1 MGTDS
6 AIDIAARIS
15 GATTD
20 IASRMTGAIRDAA
33 RQTGAGFEYL
43 LNTAI
48 RESNLNPNAKAK
60 TSSATGLFQ
69 FIDQT
74 WLGTMKQSGASLG
87 YGRQADAIT
96 RTPQGKYVVND
107 PAMRNEIFAL
117 RKDASANAKMAGAFA
132 NTNAKFLKERLGRTA
147 TDGELY
153 MAHFLGASGAARFI
167 SAAEANPN
175 GKAASLFPR
184 AAAANS
190 SIFYDRQGGAKSL
203 KQVYAGLV
211 AKHDVIG
218 NSRFAAARP
227 VEGAK
232 PVQQAKAVQ
241 QPNSVTETAAATM
254 QKLATLP
261 LALFR
266 DAPAVKAAAPTTTVA
281 AVTPSSRIA
290 DAFAATEKARSA
302 PIPPRR
308 AVAPATRVADAFA
321 AAGATHTPAVA
332 PAKAV
337 APAARA
343 TEPTTVASATTAI
356 PDAMA
361 FAPEP
366 VAQSKSYP
374 MFQTLFHENQRGAVA
389 PVVRELWGARGLA
402 GVETPT
408 AVAPVGATVA
418 PVGATGVPVGAATG
432 APAAPAGDS
441 AGASANKPLDLFNFL
456 RPAARRPA

>member
-1 MGTDS
+1 MGIDS
-6 AIDIAARIS
+6 AIDIAARVS

-87 YGRQADAIT
+87 YGKYADAIT
-96 RTPQGKYVVND
+96 RTPQGKLVVND

-132 NTNAKFLKERLGRTA
+132 NSNAKFLKERLGRTA

-218 NSRFAAARP
+218 NSRVAAAKP
-227 VEGAK
+227 VAGTKA
-232 PVQQAKAVQ
+232 VQQAK
-241 QPNSVTETAAATM
+241 SVTETAAATV

-266 DAPAVKAAAPTTTVA
+266 DAPAVKEAAPTATVA
-281 AVTPSSRIA
+281 AVTPASRVA
-290 DAFAATEKARSA
+290 DAFAATEKARTA
-302 PIPPRR
+302 AIPPRR

-321 AAGATHTPAVA
+321 AAGATSTPAVA
-332 PAKAV
+332 STKAV
-337 APAARA
+337 TPAARA
-343 TEPTTVASATTAI
+343 TEPTAVASATTAI

-361 FAPEP
+361 FGPEP

-374 MFQTLFHENQRGAVA
+374 MFQTLFHANQRGAVA

-408 AVAPVGATVA
+408 AVAPVGT
-418 PVGATGVPVGAATG
+418 TG
-432 APAAPAGDS
+432 APVAPAADTTG
-441 AGASANKPLDLFNFL
+441 AGANKPLDLFNFL

>member
-1 MGTDS
+1 MGTDA

-87 YGRQADAIT
+87 YGKYADAIS

-132 NTNAKFLKERLGRTA
+132 NSNAKFLKERLGRNP

-167 SAAEANPN
+167 TAAEANPS

-218 NSRFAAARP
+218 TSRFAAAKP
-227 VEGAK
+227 VGATQA
-232 PVQQAKAVQ
+232 VQQAK
-241 QPNSVTETAAATM
+241 SVTETAAATV

-261 LALFR
+261 LAFFR
-266 DAPAVKAAAPTTTVA
+266 DAPTVKEAAPAASVT
-281 AVTPSSRIA
+281 AVTPNARIA
-290 DAFAATEKARSA
+290 DAFAVTRSNVM
-302 PIPPRR
+302 PPSK
-308 AVAPATRVADAFA
+308 AVAPATRVAEAFA
-321 AAGATHTPAVA
+321 ASGATSTPTVA

-337 APAARA
+337 TQVARA
-343 TEPTTVASATTAI
+343 TEPTVAPSPTAAI

-366 VAQSKSYP
+366 VAQSKTYP
-374 MFQTLFHENQRGAVA
+374 MFQTLFHENGRGAVA

-402 GVETPT
+402 STETAT
-408 AVAPVGATVA
+408 AVAPTVPSTEPSA
-418 PVGATGVPVGAATG
+418 PR
-432 APAAPAGDS
+432 S
-441 AGASANKPLDLFNFL
+441 NKPLDLFGFR
-456 RPAARRPA
+456 RPGRRPA

>member
-1 MGTDS
+1 MGTDA
-6 AIDIAARIS
+6 AIDLATRIS

-20 IASRMTGAIRDAA
+20 IAGRMTGAIRDAA

-48 RESNLNPNAKAK
+48 RESNLNPNAKAR

-74 WLGTMKQSGASLG
+74 WLGTLKQSGAGLG
-87 YGRQADAIT
+87 YGKYADAIT
-96 RTPQGKYVVND
+96 RTPQGKFVVND

-117 RKDASANAKMAGAFA
+117 RKDPSANAKMGGAFA
-132 NTNAKFLKERLGRTA
+132 NSNAKFLKERLGRNPS
-147 TDGELY
+147 DGELY

-167 SAAEANPN
+167 TAAEARPDAR
-175 GKAASLFPR
+175 AATLFPR
-184 AAAANS
+184 AAAANK

-211 AKHDVIG
+211 SKHDVIG
-218 NSRFAAARP
+218 NSRFAAAKP

-232 PVQQAKAVQ
+232 AVQQAKAV
-241 QPNSVTETAAATM
+241 TESAAARM

-261 LALFR
+261 LAFFR
-266 DAPAVKAAAPTTTVA
+266 DAATVRSAASAAPIISPA
-281 AVTPSSRIA
+281 AVTPASRVA
-290 DAFAATEKARSA
+290 DAFAATRTTSA
-302 PIPPRR
+302 LAVPPAK
-308 AVAPATRVADAFA
+308 AVAPATRIADAFA
-321 AAGATHTPAVA
+321 AAGATSTPVVA
-332 PAKAV
+332 PTKVVTQVARAHQATV
-337 APAARA
+337 APS
-343 TEPTTVASATTAI
+343 PTAAI
-356 PDAMA
+356 PDMMA

-366 VAQSKSYP
+366 VAQSKTYP

-402 GVETPT
+402 SVETPT
-408 AVAPVGATVA
+408 AVAPVGATGA
-418 PVGATGVPVGAATG
+418 PVGATGTPVGMTAV
-432 APAAPAGDS
+432 PAAAAAADTN
-441 AGASANKPLDLFNFL
+441 AASANKPLDLFNFL

>member
-1 MGTDS
+1 MGTDA

-20 IASRMTGAIRDAA
+20 IAGRMTGAIRDAA

-87 YGRQADAIT
+87 YGKYADAISKT
-96 RTPQGKYVVND
+96 AQGKYVVND

-117 RKDASANAKMAGAFA
+117 RKDASANAKLAGAFA
-132 NTNAKFLKERLGRTA
+132 NSNAKFLKERLGRNPS
-147 TDGELY
+147 DGELY

-167 SAAEANPN
+167 TAAQNNPE

-184 AAAANS
+184 AAAANA

-227 VEGAK
+227 VEGSKA
-232 PVQQAKAVQ
+232 VQQAK
-241 QPNSVTETAAATM
+241 SVTETAAATV

-261 LALFR
+261 LSFFR
-266 DAPAVKAAAPTTTVA
+266 DAPTVKEPAAATTA
-281 AVTPSSRIA
+281 A
-290 DAFAATEKARSA
+290 
-302 PIPPRR
+302 
-308 AVAPATRVADAFA
+308 AVAPATSVATIAPAARVADAFA
-321 AAGATHTPAVA
+321 AAGATGASQVRH
-332 PAKAV
+332 AKAV
-337 APAARA
+337 APATRIADAFAAAGATAQPPVQPTRA
-343 TEPTTVASATTAI
+343 VAPATPVAASTGVSSPTASVS
-356 PDAMA
+356 DLA

-366 VAQSKSYP
+366 VAQAKTYP

-389 PVVRELWGARGLA
+389 PVVRELWGPRGLA
-402 GVETPT
+402 SVE
-408 AVAPVGATVA
+408 APAGL
-418 PVGATGVPVGAATG
+418 
-432 APAAPAGDS
+432 APAAPATDVS
-441 AGASANKPLDLFNFL
+441 AASNTKPLDLGGF
-456 RPAARRPA
+456 RRPFSRRPS

>member
-6 AIDIAARIS
+6 AIDIATRVS

-87 YGRQADAIT
+87 YGKYADAIT

-132 NTNAKFLKERLGRTA
+132 NSNAKFLKERLGRTA

-175 GKAASLFPR
+175 GKAADLFPR
-184 AAAANS
+184 AASANA

-211 AKHDVIG
+211 SRHDVIG
-218 NSRFAAARP
+218 NSRLAAT
-227 VEGAK
+227 K
-232 PVQQAKAVQ
+232 PVGAPQAVQ
-241 QPNSVTETAAATM
+241 PAKSVTETAAATV

-266 DAPAVKAAAPTTTVA
+266 DAPAVKEAATVA
-281 AVTPSSRIA
+281 AATPASRVA
-290 DAFAATEKARSA
+290 DAFAANAASVAARNA
-302 PIPPRR
+302 PIPPRKG
-308 AVAPATRVADAFA
+308 VAPAARVADAFA
-321 AAGATHTPAVA
+321 AAGVTSTPAVA

-337 APAARA
+337 APVARA
-343 TEPTTVASATTAI
+343 SEPTAVASATAAI

-402 GVETPT
+402 GGETPT
-408 AVAPVGATVA
+408 AVAPAATA
-418 PVGATGVPVGAATG
+418 GATG
-432 APAAPAGDS
+432 APVAPAGDT

>member
-1 MGTDS
+1 
-6 AIDIAARIS
+6 
-15 GATTD
+15 
-20 IASRMTGAIRDAA
+20 
-33 RQTGAGFEYL
+33 
-43 LNTAI
+43 
-48 RESNLNPNAKAK
+48 
-60 TSSATGLFQ
+60 
-69 FIDQT
+69 
-74 WLGTMKQSGASLG
+74 
-87 YGRQADAIT
+87 
-96 RTPQGKYVVND
+96 
-107 PAMRNEIFAL
+107 
-117 RKDASANAKMAGAFA
+117 MAGAFA
-132 NTNAKFLKERLGRTA
+132 NSNAKFLKERLGRNPS
-147 TDGELY
+147 DGELY

-167 SAAEANPN
+167 SAAEARPDA
-175 GKAASLFPR
+175 KAATLFPR

-218 NSRFAAARP
+218 TSRFAAARP

-232 PVQQAKAVQ
+232 AVQQAKAV
-241 QPNSVTETAAATM
+241 TETATAAV

-261 LALFR
+261 LAFFR
-266 DAPAVKAAAPTTTVA
+266 DAPAVKEAAPTVTPA
-281 AVTPSSRIA
+281 AVTPASRIADGFAAAGPTRTTATAAIPPGKAVAPATRIA
-290 DAFAATEKARSA
+290 DAFAVT
-302 PIPPRR
+302 
-308 AVAPATRVADAFA
+308 
-321 AAGATHTPAVA
+321 GATGTPAVA
-332 PAKAV
+332 PAKVV

-343 TEPTTVASATTAI
+343 TEPTVVASATAAI

-408 AVAPVGATVA
+408 AVAPA
-418 PVGATGVPVGAATG
+418 
-432 APAAPAGDS
+432 APAAVPG
-441 AGASANKPLDLFNFL
+441 GASSNTPLDLFGFL